1 MFDKVKLSNFE
12 KMKEVVVL
20 DDLYFLTVGLQ
31 NVLLLLAVVEELNS
45 TTFFFLFFFSRQNRI
60 LSRKQ
65 ILTYIGR
72 VGPKETDYSA

>member
-1 MFDKVKLSNFE
+1 MYKFIIFMYLFNLCIIIFE
-12 KMKEVVVL
+12 FMYLLNPFIFEFM
-20 DDLYFLTVGLQ
+20 YS
-31 NVLLLLAVVEELNS
+31 LLLTIKLLL
-45 TTFFFLFFFSRQNRI
+45 FLFYSRQNRI